1 MVCNQRF
8 QLWDEGI
15 LIDRQLSE
23 QMAKRKLLTF
33 CLDPQKCNRTDID
46 IFFSFGN
53 EKIKMVLLVWSRKDY
68 NLVYLKKY
76 LGGTEYDCGRS
87 RANIQNSLLII
98 KCVKLFTCILNT
110 VAVHRDI
117 FLMEKYIY
125 THIYILCQ

>member
-46 IFFSFGN
+46 IFSPLEMRRLKWFYLFGQ
-53 EKIKMVLLVWSRKDY
+53 EKI
-68 NLVYLKKY
+68 
-76 LGGTEYDCGRS
+76 
-87 RANIQNSLLII
+87 II
-98 KCVKLFTCILNT
+98 
-110 VAVHRDI
+110 
-117 FLMEKYIY
+117 
-125 THIYILCQ
+125 